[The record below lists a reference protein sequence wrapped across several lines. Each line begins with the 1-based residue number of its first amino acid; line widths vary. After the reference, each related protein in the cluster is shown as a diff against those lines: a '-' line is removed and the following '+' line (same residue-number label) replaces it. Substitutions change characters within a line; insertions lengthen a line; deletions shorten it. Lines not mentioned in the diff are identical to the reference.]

1 MKKLIL
7 ITALLS
13 LVGCA
18 ATPPKASVIVNNDS
32 DIIISNNSSEA
43 LKELNSLGFK
53 GVRDLTSSEFNRN
66 KKDADLFEKSTGSKE
81 GFNRLAYEAGGVGL
95 GLAAG
100 LSMGTV
106 LGYGAL
112 TALTADDRP
121 ENYSF
126 AWDFDGRIMVASKS
140 GQVDSEKLHSAI
152 ISVMESLYEIYPDMF
167 SEETDLTIQQS
178 ADGLEQQYKRE
189 VYNKKNKIKLEQEP
203 VAFQRVSKRGTL
215 NGKVVKPYTATTQS
229 FCSDNLKEC
238 EIVVNVYNFSKGQ
251 SGMRLPQSNL
261 ILRLISAKL
270 NEEHLLY
277 LPLNKALYR
286 LPMIVRGG
294 TGEIEY
300 LVEKE

>member
-32 DIIISNNSSEA
+32 DIVISTNSSEA
-43 LKELNSLGFK
+43 LKELNALGFK
-53 GVRDLTSSEFNRN
+53 GVRDLTSSEFKRN
-66 KKDADLFEKSTGSKE
+66 KKDADLFEKYTGSKD

-121 ENYSF
+121 DNYHF
-126 AWDFDGRIMVASKS
+126 AWDFDGRIMVVSKK
-140 GQVDSEKLHSAI
+140 GKVDDNKLNDAI
-152 ISVMESLYEIYPDMF
+152 FNVLEQLPSIYPSIFTKDARDMDGRNANGL
-167 SEETDLTIQQS
+167 SERI
-178 ADGLEQQYKRE
+178 KRSE
-189 VYNKKNKIKLEQEP
+189 YNNKRKIKVVVEP
-203 VAFQRVSKRGTL
+203 VPYFFGVRYAKTHAVFARSYCSPSVDKCEVLMNFADVR
-215 NGKVVKPYTATTQS
+215 KVGSQLA
-229 FCSDNLKEC
+229 
-238 EIVVNVYNFSKGQ
+238 
-251 SGMRLPQSNL
+251 QSNL
-261 ILRLISAKL
+261 LLRLVATEL
-270 NEEHLLY
+270 DEDHFVY
-277 LPLNKALYR
+277 LPPGKSMYR
-286 LPMIVRGG
+286 LPMIIRGG

-300 LVEKE
+300 LVEKTNP